1 MWGSISMPELI
12 KNISK
17 SVLDCLSNYPDMKF
31 ACYKLICEK
40 EIFPKVLEK
49 YIYVY
54 IYNLLYNDILIV
66 SAESDHFEICYK
78 NHCEFKSYYRLG
90 LGVLP
95 GYFKYYSLNEGDT
108 VIDGGAYL
116 GEFTLYAAK
125 VVGNG
130 GKVIAF
136 EPDPL
141 NYKKLLENI
150 SLNNLDNVIAVN
162 KGLHSE
168 NTNLKFYNDSS
179 GGSFLISDDP
189 ESKPNDMVEV
199 PVVKLDDEMDLLGIP
214 KVDFIKMDIEG
225 AEIEALKGC
234 KRLLKSNRVNLAI
247 ASYHILDG
255 LPTCKRLEGLLLD
268 MGYNFETANLQHLTT
283 YGWKS
288 KIDWAMQ

>member
-1 MWGSISMPELI
+1 MPELI

-17 SVLDCLSNYPDMKF
+17 SVLDNLSNYPDIKF

-40 EIFPKVLEK
+40 EIFPKIIEK
-49 YIYVY
+49 YLYVY
-54 IYNLLYNDILIV
+54 TYNLLYKDLLKVAFENDY
-66 SAESDHFEICYK
+66 FKICYK
-78 NHCEFKSYYRLG
+78 NYCEFKSYYRLG

-95 GYFKYYSLNEGDT
+95 GYFKYYSLKEGDI

-150 SLNNLDNVIAVN
+150 SLNNLDNVIAIN
-162 KGLHSE
+162 KGLYSE

-179 GGSFLISDDP
+179 GGSFLISEDL
-189 ESKPNDMVEV
+189 ESKPNDIVEV
-199 PVVKLDDEMDLLGIP
+199 PVVKLDDEMNRLGIQ

-234 KRLLKSNRVNLAI
+234 KRLLESNCVNLAI

-268 MGYNFETANLQHLTT
+268 MGYNVETSNPQHLTT

-288 KIDWAMQ
+288 KIDRALQ

>member
-1 MWGSISMPELI
+1 MPELI
-12 KNISK
+12 KTISK
-17 SVLDCLSNYPDMKF
+17 SVLDNLSNYPDMKF
-31 ACYKLICEK
+31 ACYKLICEN

-49 YIYVY
+49 YIYVCT
-54 IYNLLYNDILIV
+54 YNLLYKDLLTV
-66 SAESDHFEICYK
+66 SAEKDYFKICYK
-78 NHCEFKSYYRLG
+78 NYCEFKSYYRLG

-95 GYFKYYSLNEGDT
+95 GYFKYYRLKEGDT

-136 EPDPL
+136 EPDTA
-141 NYKKLLENI
+141 NYKKLLKNI
-150 SLNNLDNVIAVN
+150 SLNNLDNVIAIN
-162 KGLHSE
+162 KGLYCE

-179 GGSFLISDDP
+179 GGSFLFSEDL
-189 ESKPNDMVEV
+189 ESKPNGIVKV
-199 PVVKLDDEMDLLGIP
+199 PVVKLDDEMNRLGIQ

-234 KRLLKSNRVNLAI
+234 KRLLKSNYVNLAI

-255 LPTCKRLEGLLLD
+255 QPTCKRLEGLLQE
-268 MGYNFETANLQHLTT
+268 MGYKFETANPQHLTT
-283 YGWKS
+283 YGWKP
-288 KIDWAMQ
+288 KVGRALH